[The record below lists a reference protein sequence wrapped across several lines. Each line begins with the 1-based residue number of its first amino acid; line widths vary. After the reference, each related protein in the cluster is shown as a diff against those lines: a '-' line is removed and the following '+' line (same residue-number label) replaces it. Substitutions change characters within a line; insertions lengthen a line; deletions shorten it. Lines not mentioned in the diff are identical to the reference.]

1 MEEVNNILKDEE
13 YVALI
18 NKISSSIYEYA
29 FATNENYKKIQSIF
43 EVMEDELTENDSL
56 KLIYILSKSNEENLN
71 NFFSD
76 SKSIFKNLRIIR
88 KEYLSNISNYFKY
101 LLSENSERSTL
112 NKMNNKQHYNQ
123 INLNIKNGKGEHPK
137 MSFNPQIYKL
147 LANLINYS
155 DIIGAYSFKDK
166 EQYIKILNM
175 IYKELKKYE
184 QNIDNDNNITINNND
199 ISLIKNNDFLEQK
212 YEKYEKQIQN
222 YKSIIN
228 KLNNHSKNLENKLRA
243 FSNDS
248 KHIIDNNNMENN
260 NNENSLI
267 SSVKILK
274 EKIKKEQYNSSQK
287 DKKIKE
293 LKEQN
298 NTLFKKV
305 REKENEIFSKD
316 NQILSLDEENQL
328 YKFKFNE
335 VNRSN
340 NKNKDIISNIK
351 RENILINNY
360 NSTINN
366 NNNNNQNN
374 NNNID
379 ILINEK
385 NNLMKE
391 NQKLKEI
398 NKEKE
403 KNYNILEK
411 KYNELQK
418 SIIDKNEKNEKN
430 NINNKENI
438 LKLNEEIN
446 NHKNKIIYL
455 EKQLD
460 NKEKEYKLNLI
471 DYEKLK
477 DQLTNKTNELEQY
490 KKLKEEEKNIYSKN
504 MLNQKNDNE
513 NNIKLI
519 NKLKNDNENNNK
531 LINKLKNE
539 INEKNN
545 DIIKYKSLLN
555 EKENKI
561 VEYIKNSDINTNKMK
576 NDLQLINDLN
586 LEKNNL
592 SKILEN
598 KENELKKAQKQLEQK
613 EKEYNLLIL
622 DKNKLTQEIKDYK
635 SELEIEKEK
644 NLKLDEIRSK
654 NSENIEKI
662 NLQTSQINNF
672 QKTIDEK
679 DELIKKLK
687 LNYENDKI
695 SQYENDIKDLQEKNK
710 LLLAENKELKQS
722 KVILIQS
729 TNQQMIKN
737 NQSLNEYM
745 EKVRELEQEKFLLES
760 QLDETK
766 KKNNNLDNNPSIN
779 FLYEEENSRMK
790 SQIENL
796 KKKNI
801 DLENEIKLL
810 KTENEEQKKTIDK
823 LNKKEN
829 NKCLTQSNNNS
840 NFEEEYDI
848 VDLDNNARDKN
859 NSEDMKIDFPGL
871 NDIKNKYEELKAKIE
886 ELRELI
892 KYIISH
898 ASCDDPDLQEKVGR
912 ACDILEINLE
922 Q

>member
-123 INLNIKNGKGEHPK
+123 INLNIKNGKGEQPK
-137 MSFNPQIYKL
+137 MSFNPQIYNL

-212 YEKYEKQIQN
+212 YEKQIQN

-248 KHIIDNNNMENN
+248 KHIIDYNNIENN

-298 NTLFKKV
+298 NTLLKKV

-374 NNNID
+374 NNNLD

-403 KNYNILEK
+403 KNSNFK
-411 KYNELQK
+411 T
-418 SIIDKNEKNEKN
+418 
-430 NINNKENI
+430 
-438 LKLNEEIN
+438 LKLNQIEYSKKINKINFNVFNNNFNKFYEKKIDSHQKKFVLNKSQSYAENLRLNSKKFIKKIN
-446 NHKNKIIYL
+446 NSNSNLSINNIIKTNDNKKSKKKIEFDKKVRNYL
-455 EKQLD
+455 E
-460 NKEKEYKLNLI
+460 EKRKMN
-471 DYEKLK
+471 
-477 DQLTNKTNELEQY
+477 N
-490 KKLKEEEKNIYSKN
+490 
-504 MLNQKNDNE
+504 
-513 NNIKLI
+513 NNISSPNIHNIKI
-519 NKLKNDNENNNK
+519 ECKNKLKNLSD
-531 LINKLKNE
+531 
-539 INEKNN
+539 
-545 DIIKYKSLLN
+545 LN
-555 EKENKI
+555 EDN
-561 VEYIKNSDINTNKMK
+561 
-576 NDLQLINDLN
+576 LN
-586 LEKNNL
+586 IIF
-592 SKILEN
+592 SKIN
-598 KENELKKAQKQLEQK
+598 
-613 EKEYNLLIL
+613 
-622 DKNKLTQEIKDYK
+622 
-635 SELEIEKEK
+635 
-644 NLKLDEIRSK
+644 
-654 NSENIEKI
+654 NIE
-662 NLQTSQINNF
+662 
-672 QKTIDEK
+672 
-679 DELIKKLK
+679 
-687 LNYENDKI
+687 
-695 SQYENDIKDLQEKNK
+695 
-710 LLLAENKELKQS
+710 
-722 KVILIQS
+722 
-729 TNQQMIKN
+729 NQAK
-737 NQSLNEYM
+737 
-745 EKVRELEQEKFLLES
+745 
-760 QLDETK
+760 
-766 KKNNNLDNNPSIN
+766 
-779 FLYEEENSRMK
+779 
-790 SQIENL
+790 
-796 KKKNI
+796 
-801 DLENEIKLL
+801 
-810 KTENEEQKKTIDK
+810 
-823 LNKKEN
+823 NKKELL
-829 NKCLTQSNNNS
+829 KFSGGS
-840 NFEEEYDI
+840 
-848 VDLDNNARDKN
+848 KN
-859 NSEDMKIDFPGL
+859 NPILNKEVCELMIGAINSKLKVLEAID
-871 NDIKNKYEELKAKIE
+871 
-886 ELRELI
+886 
-892 KYIISH
+892 
-898 ASCDDPDLQEKVGR
+898 KV
-912 ACDILEINLE
+912 E
-922 Q
+922 